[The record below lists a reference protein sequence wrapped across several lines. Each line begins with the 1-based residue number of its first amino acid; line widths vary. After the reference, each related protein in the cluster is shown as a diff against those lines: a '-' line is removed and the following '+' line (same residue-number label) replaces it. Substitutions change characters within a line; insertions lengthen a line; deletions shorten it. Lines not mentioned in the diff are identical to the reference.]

1 MESTQQNT
9 PGHITIGQILGT
21 RGLEGL
27 VRVRVLT
34 DVEER
39 FQEGVCLN
47 CGVGTFEIIEVSH
60 SAGDQ
65 VVLRLDGVTNA
76 SAAQKLTGAWITAE
90 EQLDCDLPENEYY
103 HYQLVGLT
111 VKTHTGELL
120 GIVTDIIETGSN
132 DVYVVDGTAGQI
144 LLPAISQVIKGI
156 DLESGT
162 MSVVMLEGLR

>member
-21 RGLEGL
+21 KGLDGL

-39 FQEGVCLN
+39 FQEGVFLN
-47 CGVGTFEIIEVSH
+47 CGVATFEITEVSH
-60 SAGDQ
+60 STEDQ
-65 VVLRLDGVTNA
+65 LVLRLDGVTSA
-76 SAAQKLTGAWITAE
+76 SAAQKLTGVWITADE
-90 EQLDCDLPENEYY
+90 LLGCDLSENEYY

-111 VKTHTGELL
+111 VKAHTGELL

-132 DVYVVDGTAGQI
+132 DVYVVDGPAGQI
-144 LLPAISQVIKGI
+144 LLPAISQVIKSI
-156 DLESGT
+156 DLEAGT
-162 MSVVMLEGLR
+162 MSVVVLAGLR